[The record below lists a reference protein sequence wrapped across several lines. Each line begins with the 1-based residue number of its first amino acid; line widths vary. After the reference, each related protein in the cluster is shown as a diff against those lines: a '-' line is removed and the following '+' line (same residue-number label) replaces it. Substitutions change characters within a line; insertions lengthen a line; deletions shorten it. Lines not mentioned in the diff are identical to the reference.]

1 MHQFPR
7 GSGWIE
13 VICGSMFAGKTQE
26 LIRRLRL
33 AALAR
38 QKVQVFK
45 HTLDRRFG
53 REDLVSHD
61 QIRVPSQ
68 PVRRAADILGRLR
81 PGVRVVGIDEAHFFG
96 ATIVP
101 VCQTLADRGLRVIVA
116 GLDQDY
122 RARPFEPM
130 AQLLAVAEYVDKL
143 LAICLVCGG
152 PAGRSQRLGEG
163 RKRIDVGHS
172 DKYEARCRR
181 CFRPARAKLPSRAS
195 RRRRRAAPPAPGG
208 RA

>member
-45 HTLDRRFG
+45 HRLDSRYS

-61 QIRVPSQ
+61 QIRIPSI
-68 PVRRAADILGRLR
+68 PVRRASEVLDRLR
-81 PGVRVVGIDEAHFFG
+81 PGTQVVGIDEAHFFDG
-96 ATIVP
+96 RIVP
-101 VCQTLADRGLRVIVA
+101 ACQALADRGLRVIVA

-122 RARPFEPM
+122 RLRPFEAM
-130 AQLLAVAEYVDKL
+130 ARLMAVAEIVNKF
-143 LAICLVCGG
+143 LAICMVCGE
-152 PAGRSQRLGEG
+152 PAGRSQRVSEG

-181 CFRPARAKLPSRAS
+181 CFRPER
-195 RRRRRAAPPAPGG
+195 G
-208 RA
+208 

>member
-1 MHQFPR
+1 MHQFHQGR
-7 GSGWIE
+7 GWIE

-45 HTLDRRFG
+45 HKLDARYSK
-53 REDLVSHD
+53 EDLVSHD
-61 QIRVPSQ
+61 RLRIPSV
-68 PVRRAADILGRLR
+68 PVRRAEDIVDRIRTGTQ
-81 PGVRVVGIDEAHFFG
+81 VVGIDEAHFFTG
-96 ATIVP
+96 KIAS

-122 RARPFEPM
+122 RAKPFESM
-130 AQLLAVAEYVDKL
+130 ARLMAIAEQVDKY

-152 PAGRSQRLGEG
+152 PAGRSQRVSDG
-163 RKRIDVGHS
+163 RKRIDVGHG
-172 DKYEARCRR
+172 DKYEARCRH
-181 CFRPARAKLPSRAS
+181 CFRPEGAVRSP
-195 RRRRRAAPPAPGG
+195 
-208 RA
+208 

>member
-1 MHQFPR
+1 MHQFPH

-33 AALAR
+33 ATLAR

-45 HTLDRRFG
+45 HKLDARYS

-61 QIRVPSQ
+61 RIRIPSV
-68 PVRRAADILGRLR
+68 PVRRAEDIVDR
-81 PGVRVVGIDEAHFFG
+81 VRAGTQVVGIDEAHFFTG
-96 ATIVP
+96 RIAS

-122 RARPFEPM
+122 RAKPFESM
-130 AQLLAVAEYVDKL
+130 ARLMAVAEQVDKY

-152 PAGRSQRLGEG
+152 PAGRSQRVSDG

-181 CFRPARAKLPSRAS
+181 CFRPER
-195 RRRRRAAPPAPGG
+195 GG
-208 RA
+208 RGS

>member
-1 MHQFPR
+1 MDFLVHNT
-7 GSGWIE
+7 GWIE

-45 HTLDRRFG
+45 HKLDIRYS

-61 QIRVPSQ
+61 RIRIPSV
-68 PVRRAADILGRLR
+68 PVRSAVDIIDRVR
-81 PGVRVVGIDEAHFFG
+81 PGTQVVGIDEAHFFDVK
-96 ATIVP
+96 IVG

-116 GLDQDY
+116 GLDLDY
-122 RARPFEPM
+122 RLKPFESM
-130 AQLLAVAEYVDKL
+130 AKLMAVAEFVDKY

-152 PAGRSQRLGEG
+152 PAGRSQRVSEG
-163 RKRIDVGHS
+163 RRRIEVGHS

-181 CFRPARAKLPSRAS
+181 CFRPERS
-195 RRRRRAAPPAPGG
+195 
-208 RA
+208 

>member
-1 MHQFPR
+1 MHQFPH

-33 AALAR
+33 ATLAR

-45 HTLDRRFG
+45 HKLDARYA

-61 QIRVPSQ
+61 RIRIPSV
-68 PVRRAADILGRLR
+68 PVRRAEDIVDR
-81 PGVRVVGIDEAHFFG
+81 VRAGTQVVGIDEAHFFTG
-96 ATIVP
+96 RIAS
-101 VCQTLADRGLRVIVA
+101 VCQTLADRGLRIIVA

-122 RARPFEPM
+122 RAKPFESM
-130 AQLLAVAEYVDKL
+130 ARLMAVAEQVDKY

-152 PAGRSQRLGEG
+152 PAGRSQRVSEG
-163 RKRIDVGHS
+163 RRRIDVGHA

-181 CFRPARAKLPSRAS
+181 CFRPER
-195 RRRRRAAPPAPGG
+195 GG
-208 RA
+208 RRS

>member
-1 MHQFPR
+1 MHQIPH

-45 HTLDRRFG
+45 HKLDARYS

-61 QIRVPSQ
+61 RIRVPSV
-68 PVRRAADILGRLR
+68 PVRRAEDIIDR
-81 PGVRVVGIDEAHFFG
+81 VRAGTQVIGIDEAHFFTG
-96 ATIVP
+96 KIAS

-122 RARPFEPM
+122 RAKPFESM
-130 AQLLAVAEYVDKL
+130 ARLMAVAEQVDKY

-152 PAGRSQRLGEG
+152 PAGRSQRVTEG
-163 RKRIDVGHS
+163 RRRIDVGHG

-181 CFRPARAKLPSRAS
+181 CFRPDR
-195 RRRRRAAPPAPGG
+195 GG
-208 RA
+208 RSS

>member
-1 MHQFPR
+1 MHQIPL

-33 AALAR
+33 AAIAR

-45 HTLDRRFG
+45 HKLDIRYA

-61 QIRVPSQ
+61 QLRVPSV
-68 PVRRAADILGRLR
+68 PVRHAADILARMR
-81 PGVRVVGIDEAHFFG
+81 PGTQVVGIDEAHFFDG
-96 ATIVP
+96 KIVS

-122 RARPFEPM
+122 RLKPFESM
-130 AQLLAVAEYVDKL
+130 ARLMAVAEYVTKN

-152 PAGRSQRLGEG
+152 PAGRSQRVSEG
-163 RKRIDVGHS
+163 RKRIEVGHG
-172 DKYEARCRR
+172 DKYEARCRH
-181 CFRPARAKLPSRAS
+181 CFRPERAR
-195 RRRRRAAPPAPGG
+195 
-208 RA
+208 

>member
-7 GSGWIE
+7 GSSWIE

-33 AALAR
+33 ATLAR

-45 HTLDRRFG
+45 HKLDIRYS
-53 REDLVSHD
+53 REYLVSHD
-61 QIRVPSQ
+61 RVRIPSV
-68 PVRRAADILGRLR
+68 PVRRAEDIVDK
-81 PGVRVVGIDEAHFFG
+81 VRAGTQVIGIDEAHFFTG
-96 ATIVP
+96 RIAT

-122 RARPFEPM
+122 RARPFESM
-130 AQLLAVAEYVDKL
+130 ARLMAVAEQVDKY

-152 PAGRSQRLGEG
+152 PAGRSQRVSDG

-181 CFRPARAKLPSRAS
+181 CFRPE
-195 RRRRRAAPPAPGG
+195 GG
-208 RA
+208 

>member
-1 MHQFPR
+1 MHQIPR

-13 VICGSMFAGKTQE
+13 VIAGSMFAGKTHE

-45 HTLDRRFG
+45 HKLDIRYS

-61 QIRVPSQ
+61 RIRIPSV
-68 PVRRAADILGRLR
+68 PVRSAGDIVDLVR
-81 PGVRVVGIDEAHFFG
+81 PGTQVVGIDEAHFFDG
-96 ATIVP
+96 KIVTA
-101 VCQTLADRGLRVIVA
+101 CQTLADRGLRVIVA
-116 GLDQDY
+116 GLDQDF
-122 RARPFEPM
+122 RLRPFDSM
-130 AQLLAVAEYVDKL
+130 ARLMAVAEYVTKN

-152 PAGRSQRLGEG
+152 PAGRSQRVSTG
-163 RKRIDVGHS
+163 RKRIEVGHS

-181 CFRPARAKLPSRAS
+181 CFRPERS
-195 RRRRRAAPPAPGG
+195 
-208 RA
+208 

>member
-1 MHQFPR
+1 MHQFPH

-33 AALAR
+33 ATLAR

-45 HTLDRRFG
+45 HKLDARYA

-61 QIRVPSQ
+61 RIRIPSV
-68 PVRRAADILGRLR
+68 PVRRAEDIVDR
-81 PGVRVVGIDEAHFFG
+81 VRAGTQVVGIDEAHFFTG
-96 ATIVP
+96 RIAS

-122 RARPFEPM
+122 RAKPFESM
-130 AQLLAVAEYVDKL
+130 ARLMAVAEQVDKY

-152 PAGRSQRLGEG
+152 PAGRSQRVSDG

-181 CFRPARAKLPSRAS
+181 CFRPER
-195 RRRRRAAPPAPGG
+195 GG
-208 RA
+208 RGS

>member
-1 MHQFPR
+1 MHHFPLA
-7 GSGWIE
+7 SGWIE

-45 HTLDRRFG
+45 HKLDIRYS

-61 QIRVPSQ
+61 QLRIPSVPI
-68 PVRRAADILGRLR
+68 RRASDILARVR
-81 PGVRVVGIDEAHFFG
+81 PGTQVVGIDEAHFFDG
-96 ATIVP
+96 KVVP
-101 VCQTLADRGLRVIVA
+101 VCQTLSDRGLRVIVA

-122 RARPFEPM
+122 RLKPFDSMARLM
-130 AQLLAVAEYVDKL
+130 AVAEYVTKN
-143 LAICLVCGG
+143 LAVCLVCGG
-152 PAGRSQRLGEG
+152 PAGRSQRISEG
-163 RKRIDVGHS
+163 RRRIDVGHA

-181 CFRPARAKLPSRAS
+181 CFRPELSR
-195 RRRRRAAPPAPGG
+195 
-208 RA
+208 